1 MGYNYPP
8 KRKRMISQEV
18 LDDSKG
24 ATVFSMVAMA
34 SPGIFGTR

>member
-18 LDDSKG
+18 LDEKG
-24 ATVFSMVAMA
+24 GYREK
-34 SPGIFGTR
+34 PW